1 MISAFCSPTTKRKI
15 MREARASHEMP
26 QQSARQPLEISAD
39 SVSASY
45 SSPRSNRSRK
55 DFPSAQLAR
64 SKFERQLQ
72 GITLKS
78 VAAQEILDE
87 SPNSRT
93 LPTRSRS
100 TIQELISMYNE
111 LEKEED

>member
-15 MREARASHEMP
+15 MRGARASHEMP
-26 QQSARQPLEISAD
+26 QQPLEISAD
-39 SVSASY
+39 SVPTSY

-55 DFPSAQLAR
+55 DSPSAQLAR

-87 SPNSRT
+87 SPSSRT
-93 LPTRSRS
+93 LPARSRS